1 MKVTALIPDDL
12 IERVRTVSGGKNIT
26 DSLIIALNE
35 YLTQKEIKNL
45 YKSIDEE
52 PLTFKEDFTAYK
64 VRKLNRD
71 R

>member
-12 IERVRTVSGGKNIT
+12 IDRVKSVSGGKNIT

-35 YLTQKEIKNL
+35 YLSQKEVKSL
-45 YKSIDEE
+45 YMSIDDD
-52 PLTFKEDFTAYK
+52 PLQFKEDFAAYK
-64 VRKLNRD
+64 IRKLNRD